1 MPSKIL
7 DNYKKV
13 IETINSTAIKSGRNP
28 EEITLV
34 AVSKNH
40 PVEKIKPLIDKFNHK
55 HFGENRVQELL
66 FKYPQIPTA
75 KWHLIGHLQTN
86 KVNKLLREAKPFL
99 IHSLDRTKLAQKINT
114 QAGKLNINVPC
125 LIEVKIS
132 EDATKHGVLPAETR
146 QLVENIIQNFPHIS
160 LKGFMG
166 MATYTTDTTVI
177 RQQFRKLVKIR
188 EELSDLSS
196 EKHPLTELSMGMSN
210 DYPIAIEEGAT
221 IIRVGSAIFSE

>member
-1 MPSKIL
+1 MQSKVI

-13 IETINSTAIKSGRNP
+13 IETIHSTATKTGRNP

-40 PVEKIKPLIDKFNHK
+40 PVEKIKILIDEFKHE

-66 FKYPQIPTA
+66 AKFPEIPTA

-86 KVNKLLREAKPFL
+86 KVNKLLREAPPFL
-99 IHSLDRTKLAQKINT
+99 IHSLDRVKLAQKINT
-114 QAGKLNINVPC
+114 QAEKLNINVPC

-132 EDATKHGVLPAETR
+132 EDATKHGVIPEETR
-146 QLVENIIQNFPHIS
+146 QLVETVIGNFPNIS
-160 LKGFMG
+160 LQGFMG
-166 MATYTTDTTVI
+166 MATYTTDTSLI
-177 RQQFRKLVKIR
+177 RKQFRKLAKIK

-210 DYPIAIEEGAT
+210 DFPIAIEEGAT
-221 IIRVGSAIFSE
+221 IVRVGSAIFAE